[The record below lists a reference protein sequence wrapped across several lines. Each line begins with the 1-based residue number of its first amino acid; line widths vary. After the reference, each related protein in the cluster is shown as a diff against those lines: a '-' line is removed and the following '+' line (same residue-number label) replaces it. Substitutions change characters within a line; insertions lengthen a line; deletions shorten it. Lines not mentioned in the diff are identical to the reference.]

1 MNIVDK
7 VIKIVAEVLK
17 VDPDLVTV
25 SSGLGKTPSWDSMNH
40 TRLVLELEDAFD
52 VDFDFKEL
60 DKIITVESIVSSL
73 QCKGIGD

>member
-1 MNIVDK
+1 MSIVNK

-17 VDPDLVTV
+17 VDSDSVTV
-25 SSGLGKTPSWDSMNH
+25 SSGLGKTPNWDSINH

-60 DKIITVESIVSSL
+60 DKIITVDSIVSSL
-73 QCKGIGD
+73 QCKGIED